1 MTSLDGYSYIE
12 NFITKSGIVWKSVRR
27 RWIQLLVEVG
37 LKNPKNKIPLSM
49 LYLKHYRTLM
59 TDYLGTIFNNYML
72 NTYYKIKIKSGDCLK
87 SVKWNNFETDQK
99 SVFLCKN
106 KNYMSCRNVAQRMT
120 ILLPHPEC
128 Y

>member
-1 MTSLDGYSYIE
+1 MNYCFFLLGFRALCYEILNQEDKVTSLDGYTYIE

-59 TDYLGTIFNNYML
+59 TDYLGTIF
-72 NTYYKIKIKSGDCLK
+72 
-87 SVKWNNFETDQK
+87 
-99 SVFLCKN
+99 
-106 KNYMSCRNVAQRMT
+106 KNY
-120 ILLPHPEC
+120 ILTFQESLISYQFLMISTC
-128 Y
+128 FK